1 MKVKAIQVYDSRGKP
16 TIEVCLTNGTQRV
29 FASVPSG
36 ASTGAH
42 EACELRDND
51 ASVFFGCGVQK
62 AIGNVNTEISKELE
76 KITDSSQ
83 AELDQFLIKLDGTE
97 NKSRLGANAI
107 LGVSL
112 SYCRLQSKE
121 TPLFEHIARISG
133 SQNILLPIPA
143 FNVLNGGAHA
153 ENPLAFQEFMIIPT
167 GAITFSEA
175 MRMGSECYHYLKKI
189 IAKSYGSSSCNVGD
203 EGGFA
208 PNISNP
214 SEALDLIMQAIQESG
229 YSEKISIGI
238 DVAASGKFFGFPLPL
253 RVL

>member
-1 MKVKAIQVYDSRGKP
+1 MKIKAIQIYDSRGKP
-16 TIEVCLTNGTQRV
+16 TIEVCLTNNDQKV

-51 ASVFFGCGVQK
+51 KHAFFGCGVQK
-62 AIGNVNTEISKELE
+62 AMGNVNVEISRELE
-76 KITDSSQ
+76 KITDWSQ
-83 AELDQFLIKLDGTE
+83 TELDQFLIKLDGTK

-121 TPLFEHIARISG
+121 TPLFDYIARISG
-133 SQNILLPIPA
+133 SQNTLLPIPA
-143 FNVLNGGAHA
+143 FNVLNGGVHA

-167 GAITFSEA
+167 GAISFSEA
-175 MRMGSECYHYLKKI
+175 MRMGSECYHCLKKI

-214 SEALDLIMQAIQESG
+214 SEALDLIVQAIHESG
-229 YSEKISIGI
+229 YNEKISIGI
-238 DVAASGKFFGFPLPL
+238 DAAASGKLSGSL
-253 RVL
+253 